1 MTPLLVFDG
10 DCGFCTRA
18 LGWLRLLDRRRII
31 DTVPFQRPGVPE
43 SLGLT
48 REQCAASVQ
57 WRGMDGEHAHGAD
70 AIAAA
75 LSVALISDLPRRLY
89 QHTATPQRLLYE
101 AIARNRHRLPGTT
114 PWCTRYPDACGRP
127 TEPPR

>member
-18 LGWLRLLDRRRII
+18 LGWLRLLDGKRMIE
-31 DTVPFQRPGVPE
+31 TVPFQRPGVPE

-48 REQCAASVQ
+48 AEQCAGSVQ
-57 WRGMDGEHAHGAD
+57 WRGADGSRAEGAE

-75 LSVALISDLPRRLY
+75 LAAAVRTDLPTRLY
-89 QHTATPQRLLYE
+89 QRTAGPQRALYSWV
-101 AIARNRHRLPGTT
+101 AGHRHRLPGIE
-114 PWCTRYPDACGRP
+114 PWCARYPEDCGRP
-127 TEPPR
+127 TPP

>member
-31 DTVPFQRPGVPE
+31 DTVPSQRPGVPE

-48 REQCAASVQ
+48 REQCSASVQ
-57 WRGMDGEHAHGAD
+57 WRGVDGYRAEGAE

-75 LSVALISDLPRRLY
+75 LSVALKSDLPRRLH
-89 QHTATPQRLLYE
+89 QRTAGPQRAMYTWV
-101 AIARNRHRLPGTT
+101 ATNRHRLPGVT
-114 PWCTRYPDACGRP
+114 PWCERYPYDCA
-127 TEPPR
+127 